1 MVDKNKNPLEF
12 DAVFQQFADAA
23 EALTKV
29 KEQLHDLANLRE
41 AEQEANSSLQ
51 ETAGQVANFAAE
63 AAKSLKG
70 LEDAQK
76 KVVEV
81 LKVGADLLDG
91 TELKRI
97 AESVKAHSQSI
108 SGVQSRVDALESK
121 VTELINV
128 ADALQNTVESGIKNL
143 SEEINR
149 VHADVKT
156 PIIVKRLF

>member
-12 DAVFQQFADAA
+12 DAVVQQFADAA

-121 VTELINV
+121 VTELISV

-143 SEEINR
+143 SEEIKS
-149 VHADVKT
+149 VHVDVKT

>member
-1 MVDKNKNPLEF
+1 MDGGCGRC
-12 DAVFQQFADAA
+12 
-23 EALTKV
+23 KV
-29 KEQLHDLANLRE
+29 QEQLHDLANLRE

-51 ETAGQVANFAAE
+51 ETAGQVANFAAL

-97 AESVKAHSQSI
+97 AVNLRS
-108 SGVQSRVDALESK
+108 SK
-121 VTELINV
+121 
-128 ADALQNTVESGIKNL
+128 SC
-143 SEEINR
+143 
-149 VHADVKT
+149 
-156 PIIVKRLF
+156 

>member
-1 MVDKNKNPLEF
+1 MVDKNRNPLEF
-12 DAVFQQFADAA
+12 DAVVQQFADAA

-97 AESVKAHSQSI
+97 VESVKAHSQSI

-121 VTELINV
+121 VTELISV

-143 SEEINR
+143 SEEIKS
-149 VHADVKT
+149 VHVDVKT

>member
-12 DAVFQQFADAA
+12 DAVVQQFADAG

-81 LKVGADLLDG
+81 LRVGADLLDG
-91 TELKRI
+91 TELKGI

-121 VTELINV
+121 VTELISI

-143 SEEINR
+143 SEEIKS
-149 VHADVKT
+149 VHVDVKT

>member
-12 DAVFQQFADAA
+12 DAVVQQFADAA

-91 TELKRI
+91 TELKGI

-121 VTELINV
+121 VTELISI

-143 SEEINR
+143 SEEIKS
-149 VHADVKT
+149 VHVDVKT

>member
-12 DAVFQQFADAA
+12 DAVVQQFADAA

-70 LEDAQK
+70 LEDAQE

-91 TELKRI
+91 TELKGI

-121 VTELINV
+121 VTELISI

-143 SEEINR
+143 SEEIKS
-149 VHADVKT
+149 VHVDVKT

>member
-12 DAVFQQFADAA
+12 DAVVQQFADAA

-41 AEQEANSSLQ
+41 AEEEANSSLQ

-70 LEDAQK
+70 LEDAQE

-91 TELKRI
+91 TELKGI

-121 VTELINV
+121 VTELISI
-128 ADALQNTVESGIKNL
+128 AGALQNTVESGIKNL
-143 SEEINR
+143 NEEIKS
-149 VHADVKT
+149 VHVDVKT